1 MKQAIIMTL
10 AAFDAGGLAAFK
22 LIPAAYSFRGYH
34 AIGGEWLLIILAA
47 ALAAWLAGKLAR
59 V

>member
-1 MKQAIIMTL
+1 MKPAIIMTL
-10 AAFDAGGLAAFK
+10 AAFDAGGLAALE
-22 LIPAAYSFRGYH
+22 LIPAANQWRGYH

>member
-1 MKQAIIMTL
+1 MKQAIIKAL
-10 AAFDAGGLAAFK
+10 AAFDAGGLAALK

-34 AIGGEWLLIILAA
+34 AVGGEWLLIILAA